1 MTGIIAFP
9 LFPYLQIRSKILVC
23 LIYKVIRQEKDASR
37 MHRINDMIHESQSL
51 SVFFLPSGIGHPP
64 ASSPRRQ
71 GLFTATAATRTST
84 TPSPTAT
91 WSTHHITSSQDGRRH
106 LPHLNLLAI
115 ENRKYILTISQ
126 VRTYNKT
133 TSCRLVESSG
143 CFDEMTLSL
152 FKF

>member
-51 SVFFLPSGIGHPP
+51 SVFFLPSGIGETTSGIIP
-64 ASSPRRQ
+64 
-71 GLFTATAATRTST
+71 TAARIIHSHSCYKNIHNTFSDSHVINK
-84 TPSPTAT
+84 SPK
-91 WSTHHITSSQDGRRH
+91 SQDGRRH
-106 LPHLNLLAI
+106 LPHL
-115 ENRKYILTISQ
+115 RQ

-133 TSCRLVESSG
+133 TSCRLVESSS
-143 CFDEMTLSL
+143 CSDEMTLSL